1 VAELEDQQKVL
12 KNQQEM
18 HNSEVAIFHQ
28 KLADEVIVRQ
38 DLSKRV
44 AALEQMIAAAA
55 TIFSQ

>member
-1 VAELEDQQKVL
+1 
-12 KNQQEM
+12 M
-18 HNSEVAIFHQ
+18 HYSEVAILHQ
-28 KLADEVIVRQ
+28 KLADEIVVRQ